1 MFFILFLRRI
11 KLHDY
16 EKINGFGFS
25 NGHSSKLWR

>member
-16 EKINGFGFS
+16 EKYSCFGFN
-25 NGHSSKLWR
+25 NGRFT